1 MSIKIVDI
9 KTVKPNP
16 SNPRHIKDHKFTQLV
31 KSIRHFPEMLQLR
44 PIVVDSDNI
53 VLGGNMRLKACIEAG
68 LKEVPI
74 IVASELTDEQQK
86 EFIIKDNVGFGEW
99 DWEQLA
105 NEWEIEQLSDWGL
118 DLPIEMEDTEIEA
131 VEDNYQAPDTI
142 ETDIVIGDLFEIGE
156 HRLLCGDSTDSD
168 AVAKLMDGEKA
179 DMAHND
185 PPYGMKKES
194 EGVLNDNL
202 NFDDL
207 LQFNREW
214 IALQFSH
221 LKDNGSFYCWGID
234 EPLMDIYSH
243 ILKPYIKEQ
252 KATFRNLITWNKGNG
267 QGQNAKEFR
276 MYPIADEKCLFVMCG
291 VQGFNNNADNYFEGW
306 DSIVNYLDEQKNKA
320 GFTIKDCKRLAG
332 HSEKSGCH
340 WFDKSQWMMPTKE
353 TYNAWKTYCQT
364 NNIDA
369 FKKGYEELKKEY
381 EELKK
386 EWYSTRAYFDNTHD
400 NQNNVWHF
408 DRTSNKERET
418 TGGHATPKPIA
429 LCERAIK
436 SSCPDN
442 GLVLDFFLGSGS
454 TMVASHQLKRKCYG
468 IELDPK
474 YCQIIID
481 RMIKLD
487 PDLKITRNG
496 QPYESVS

>member
-44 PIVVDSDNI
+44 PIVVDADNI

-74 IVASELTDEQQK
+74 IVASELTEEQQK

-168 AVAKLMDGEKA
+168 AVAKLMNGEKA
-179 DMAHND
+179 ILMVTD
-185 PPYGMKKES
+185 PPYGVNYDATWRTDALGDKLMGKPREGLVSNDDRADWTDVWALFEGDIAYVWHASKFADVVMKSLRDVGFEITQQIIWNKSVMVLGRADYHFKHEPCWYAVRKGKNHNWQGNRKLTTVWDAAPPTHIMSGSKE
-194 EGVLNDNL
+194 EKT
-202 NFDDL
+202 
-207 LQFNREW
+207 
-214 IALQFSH
+214 SH
-221 LKDNGSFYCWGID
+221 
-234 EPLMDIYSH
+234 PT
-243 ILKPYIKEQ
+243 Q
-252 KATFRNLITWNKGNG
+252 KAAICMSIPIENNTKIGNG
-267 QGQNAKEFR
+267 V
-276 MYPIADEKCLFVMCG
+276 YDP
-291 VQGFNNNADNYFEGW
+291 
-306 DSIVNYLDEQKNKA
+306 
-320 GFTIKDCKRLAG
+320 
-332 HSEKSGCH
+332 
-340 WFDKSQWMMPTKE
+340 
-353 TYNAWKTYCQT
+353 
-364 NNIDA
+364 
-369 FKKGYEELKKEY
+369 
-381 EELKK
+381 
-386 EWYSTRAYFDNTHD
+386 
-400 NQNNVWHF
+400 
-408 DRTSNKERET
+408 
-418 TGGHATPKPIA
+418 
-429 LCERAIK
+429 
-436 SSCPDN
+436 
-442 GLVLDFFLGSGS
+442 FLGSGT

-468 IELDPK
+468 MELDPK
-474 YCQIIID
+474 YCQVIVD

-496 QPYESVS
+496 QPYESI